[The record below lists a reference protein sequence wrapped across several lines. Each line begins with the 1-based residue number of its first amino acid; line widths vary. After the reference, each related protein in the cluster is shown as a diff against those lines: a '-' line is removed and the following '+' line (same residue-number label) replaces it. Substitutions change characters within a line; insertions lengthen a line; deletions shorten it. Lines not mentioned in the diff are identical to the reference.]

1 MTAEKLFTKLEE
13 RRNELGIDIISF
25 CQLIGFGKT
34 AYYNWRRGDTPKGV
48 EDTLKVINFLKLL
61 EEEDWNDIS

>member
-1 MTAEKLFTKLEE
+1 MTTEKLFTLLDE
-13 RRNELGIDIISF
+13 RRNELGVDIVTF
-25 CQLIGFGKT
+25 CQSIGFGKT

-61 EEEDWNDIS
+61 EDD

>member
-1 MTAEKLFTKLEE
+1 MTAEKLFALLDE
-13 RRNELGIDIISF
+13 RRNELGVDIVTF
-25 CQLIGFGKT
+25 CQSIGFGKT

-61 EEEDWNDIS
+61 EDD

>member
-1 MTAEKLFTKLEE
+1 MTAEKLFTLLDE
-13 RRNELGIDIISF
+13 RRNELGVDIVTF
-25 CQLIGFGKT
+25 CQSIGFGKT

-61 EEEDWNDIS
+61 EDD